1 MAILADDNL
10 GAFSGYHV
18 AMMTIMT
25 SIRTPMESKSE
36 FFFGQGDSPESLL
49 KLIGV
54 VCSKIEARQVLG

>member
-1 MAILADDNL
+1 MVILADDNP
-10 GAFSGYHV
+10 GAFSGYHF

-36 FFFGQGDSPESLL
+36 LFGQGDSPESLL